1 MLPLT
6 SLVNQLTTMQ
16 QLAVER
22 DLQSKV
28 AYNSSTLSVYSSM
41 LLGESKN
48 DILANCSLDN
58 SNYPKR
64 ERPIYQAILDFY
76 GLKAESAKDQL
87 LSDVYFAIHEEAY
100 DKNSTKVRK
109 LEELFHQLKRA
120 NLEQES
126 AELLLELTNCS
137 KASPL
142 HTVYKHLYDK
152 YHAIELNNN
161 LAYQAFERLNIQL
174 SIFLD
179 ENLKNYSVRDLIKT
193 YKEIRSIHLKN
204 DNRISESI
212 LNVSMLLLTNYCG
225 QTQLLN
231 ENKWDLN
238 NLLEI
243 CKVQIEN
250 LPFGVE
256 RMFIQN
262 TFDNTLK
269 NAIQEEKLEIST
281 LSLRRLE
288 LTTNHPSNY
297 NFGLEISEKQSSKQ
311 EIQRENLISC
321 FVSRIT
327 TTTTIAI
334 KQNSII
340 QSPHRI

>member
-1 MLPLT
+1 MLSVT
-6 SLVNQLTTMQ
+6 TLVNQLTTMQ

-28 AYNSSTLSVYSSM
+28 AYNSSTLSVYSGM
-41 LLGESKN
+41 LFGETKKE
-48 DILANCSLDN
+48 ILANCSLDN
-58 SNYPKR
+58 KNYPKR

-76 GLKAESAKDQL
+76 GLKAETTKDQL
-87 LSDVYFAIHEEAY
+87 LSDVYFAIHEETY
-100 DKNSTKVRK
+100 ETNSSKVKK
-109 LEELFHQLKRA
+109 LDELFHQLKRA

-142 HTVYKHLYDK
+142 YTVYKHLYDK
-152 YHAIELNNN
+152 YNATELNNN
-161 LAYQAFERLNIQL
+161 LAYQAFEKLNIQL
-174 SIFLD
+174 SNFLD
-179 ENLKNYSVRDLIKT
+179 GNLKNHSVRDLITT
-193 YKEIRSIHLKN
+193 YKELRSIHLEN
-204 DNRISESI
+204 VNRVSESI
-212 LNVSMLLLTNYCG
+212 LNVSMLLLANYCG

-231 ENKWDLN
+231 ENKWDLS

-243 CKVQIEN
+243 CKTQIED

-269 NAIQEEKLEIST
+269 NAIQKEKLEIST

-288 LTTNHPSNY
+288 LTTNQPSNY
-297 NFGLEISEKQSSKQ
+297 NFGLEIAKRSTTKQ
-311 EIQRENLISC
+311 ITQRENLISG
-321 FVSRIT
+321 FVRRIT
-327 TTTTIAI
+327 TTISI